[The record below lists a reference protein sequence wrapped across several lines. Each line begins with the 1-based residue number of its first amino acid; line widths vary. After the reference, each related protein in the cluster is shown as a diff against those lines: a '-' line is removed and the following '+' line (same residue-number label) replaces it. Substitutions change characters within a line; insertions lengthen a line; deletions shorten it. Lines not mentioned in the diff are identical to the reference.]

1 MADSSEQDAS
11 EQNSGQQA
19 SGLSAEAVAQRVV
32 DASLGLVDVLAIHLG
47 DRLGWYRQLKA
58 HGPATPAE
66 LAQLSG
72 TSERYTREWLEQQAV
87 TGLLAV
93 GPGPGGDADNSAR
106 ERRFSIPPGT
116 AEALTDER
124 SLNYLAP
131 LARMFAGSA
140 VQLPALLAAYRTGGG
155 VGWSDF
161 GADARES
168 QSDMNRPW
176 FESELPVALAGI
188 EHLDLRLRQPGAR
201 IADIGFGGG
210 WSSIALARAYPD
222 ATVEGFDID
231 PASVK
236 LASANAAHEGV
247 QDRVVFWEADAKV
260 MPPDTYDAVFA
271 FECIHDMPH
280 PVEVLAAARQS
291 LAPTGTVVVMDEA
304 VADVFT
310 APGDELERLMYG
322 FSLLICLP
330 DGMSHPLSTATGT
343 VMRSDV
349 LHAYALAAG
358 FADLRV
364 LPIEDFGFW
373 RFYELLR

>member
-1 MADSSEQDAS
+1 MTQSS
-11 EQNSGQQA
+11 QQ
-19 SGLSAEAVAQRVV
+19 STSQSDPGPSAEAVAQRVL
-32 DASLGLVDVLAIHLG
+32 DASLGMVDILAIHLG
-47 DRLGWYRQLKA
+47 DRLGWYRELNTN
-58 HGPATPAE
+58 GPATAAE
-66 LAQLSG
+66 LAERSG

-87 TGLLAV
+87 SGLLAV
-93 GPGPGGDADNSAR
+93 EPGSGEGSDAAAR
-106 ERRFSIPPGT
+106 ERRFSVSPGT
-116 AEALTDER
+116 AEVLTDGR

-131 LARMFAGSA
+131 LARMLAGAA

-168 QSDMNRPW
+168 QADMNRPW
-176 FESELPVALAGI
+176 FESELPGALAGV
-188 EHLDLRLRQPGAR
+188 EHLDQRLRRPGAK
-201 IADIGFGGG
+201 IADVGFGGG

-231 PASVK
+231 AASVK

-247 QDRVVFWEADAKV
+247 QDRVVFWEADAKM

-291 LAPTGTVVVMDEA
+291 LAPGGTVVVMDEA
-304 VADVFT
+304 VADTFT
-310 APGDELERLMYG
+310 APGDETERLMYG

-343 VMRSDV
+343 VMRPDV
-349 LHAYALAAG
+349 LHAYAVAAG
-358 FADLRV
+358 FTDTRV
-364 LPIEDFGFW
+364 LPIHDFGFW

>member
-1 MADSSEQDAS
+1 MTHSSGQDAN
-11 EQNSGQQA
+11 EQESDRQA
-19 SGLSAEAVAQRVV
+19 GGPTAEAVARRVV
-32 DASLGLVDVLAIHLG
+32 DAALGMVDVLAIHLG
-47 DRLGWYRQLKA
+47 DRLGWYRQLKS
-58 HGPATPAE
+58 HGPATAAE
-66 LAQLSG
+66 LAERTG

-93 GPGPGGDADNSAR
+93 APGPGADADNSAR
-106 ERRFSIPPGT
+106 ERRYSIPPGT

-131 LARMFAGSA
+131 LARMLAGSA

-168 QSDMNRPW
+168 QADMNRPW
-176 FESELPVALAGI
+176 FDAELPGALAGI
-188 EHLDLRLRQPGAR
+188 EHLDQRLRQPGAR

-236 LASANAAHEGV
+236 LATANAAHAGV
-247 QDRVVFWEADAKV
+247 AARVTFHEADAKQ
-260 MPPDTYDAVFA
+260 MPTATYDAVFA
-271 FECIHDMPH
+271 FECIHDLPH
-280 PVEVLAAARQS
+280 PVEVLAAARHS
-291 LAPTGTVVVMDEA
+291 LVPTGTVVVMDEA

-343 VMRSDV
+343 VMRPDV
-349 LHAYALAAG
+349 LHAYAVAAG

-364 LPIEDFGFW
+364 LPIKDFGFW